1 MNEKLD
7 VKHYLDIYIMRK
19 EMQDEGI
26 TNPIEK
32 IKIFTKNFVEILQN
46 MPLDEEIILKDSA
59 FLDSTGNLIIKIP
72 D

>member
-26 TNPIEK
+26 TNPSEK
-32 IKIFTKNFVEILQN
+32 IKIFTKNFIEILQN

>member
-26 TNPIEK
+26 TNPSEK

>member
-7 VKHYLDIYIMRK
+7 VKHYLDIYIMRE

-26 TNPIEK
+26 TNPSEK